1 MLTARA
7 DPAHLAPS
15 GPHPATLAL
24 EILFEAYDLAQ
35 EVERDVWELAIGVRA
50 LRVAGV
56 GDSWLRWLLCKGY
69 AEQAVERSRPGDG
82 ARTFRRV
89 ANLGLFNRS
98 CFVLTEAGVAYV
110 RALCGDGAEPPSTN
124 GEEQARPCWDGGRRE
139 LRLEGVVV
147 KRFKQP
153 APNQEKV
160 LAAFEEEGWP
170 NASTTRSRQCS
181 GRTGKL
187 ACRRRSA
194 TSTDA
199 RRTHS
204 STFKAEA
211 MGRVW
216 PGNRGSRAQGARAG
230 RG

>member
-98 CFVLTEAGVAYV
+98 CFVLTEAGVAYAW
-110 RALCGDGAEPPSTN
+110 ALCVDGAGPPSTN
-124 GEEQARPCWDGGRRE
+124 GEEQARPCWDAGRQE
-139 LRLEGVVV
+139 LRLGGVLV

-153 APNQEKV
+153 APNQAKV

-170 NASTTRSRQCS
+170 ERIDDPLSPVFGQDGKTRLQKTISNLDRCQENPLIHFEGGGAVHFRSKRHGGRSRQ
-181 GRTGKL
+181 
-187 ACRRRSA
+187 
-194 TSTDA
+194 
-199 RRTHS
+199 
-204 STFKAEA
+204 
-211 MGRVW
+211 
-216 PGNRGSRAQGARAG
+216 Q
-230 RG
+230 